1 MYSNLIISFKIKR
14 LVVAEILK
22 VIMVR
27 IASQQAVKNK
37 SDIIKIRINIMERNV
52 RNKVVSAVIGNT
64 LEWYDFLIYGFLAT
78 TIAKLFFPEKNELT
92 SLLLALGTF
101 GVGFL
106 MRPVGGILIGYY
118 ADKHGRKSA
127 LLLIIGIMTLAVSM
141 IAFAPTAASI
151 GIAAPI
157 LIVISRLLQ
166 GFATGGEYASSTAF
180 VIEAAPD
187 DKKGLYGS
195 WQFFGQCFAIL
206 LGSSVAAAVNHFMSP
221 ETLNSWGWRIP
232 FILGLLICPVGLW
245 IRSRLDENE
254 SYLQSKAEVTDSH
267 AQIKQTVKQSIREII
282 LSMGLTVSA
291 TASVYVVLVNTPT
304 YAHTKLGLDMGSA
317 LFIQALAVM
326 IMMFI
331 IPVSGMLSDH
341 FGRKPVL
348 MTGLL
353 ILLLTALPLY
363 HFVIAAPSLTRLLF
377 MQFVLCVGI
386 AIMFGPSP
394 AAISEQFNILGR
406 TTSMSIAYNM
416 AVMLFG
422 GFAPFIV
429 TWLSSAMDLAAPGY
443 YLMFGVIVGIFA
455 VLNMRETS
463 PRLWRKKSNL
473 KQISPSV

>member
-1 MYSNLIISFKIKR
+1 
-14 LVVAEILK
+14 
-22 VIMVR
+22 MV
-27 IASQQAVKNK
+27 
-37 SDIIKIRINIMERNV
+37 
-52 RNKVVSAVIGNT
+52 
-64 LEWYDFLIYGFLAT
+64 
-78 TIAKLFFPEKNELT
+78 
-92 SLLLALGTF
+92 
-101 GVGFL
+101 
-106 MRPVGGILIGYY
+106 
-118 ADKHGRKSA
+118 
-127 LLLIIGIMTLAVSM
+127 
-141 IAFAPTAASI
+141 
-151 GIAAPI
+151 
-157 LIVISRLLQ
+157 
-166 GFATGGEYASSTAF
+166 
-180 VIEAAPD
+180 
-187 DKKGLYGS
+187 
-195 WQFFGQCFAIL
+195 
-206 LGSSVAAAVNHFMSP
+206 
-221 ETLNSWGWRIP
+221 
-232 FILGLLICPVGLW
+232 
-245 IRSRLDENE
+245 
-254 SYLQSKAEVTDSH
+254 
-267 AQIKQTVKQSIREII
+267 
-282 LSMGLTVSA
+282 LTVSA

-304 YAHTKLGLDMGSA
+304 YVHTKLGLDMGSA